1 MAPIKLCGRQ
11 DRCKKKHPLHSFA
24 ITLKTSTLTYSASR
38 TNMRRMQQSE
48 VSVLGYALL
57 GLLQQQDRSGYDL
70 RKIFSSTPMTSFS
83 DSPGSIYPALRRL
96 EQRGLVRS
104 RVQERSGLRRRRLF
118 HLTPAGSAEL
128 KRWQRLPIVRD
139 DIIRG
144 TGELMLRFSFMDESL
159 GAAESLRFLTA
170 MKAELTAYIPTL
182 RTFLEEQGNG
192 MVLSGRLALE
202 SGINNYECLLN
213 WARNAIRSY
222 ERTSP

>member
-1 MAPIKLCGRQ
+1 ML
-11 DRCKKKHPLHSFA
+11 
-24 ITLKTSTLTYSASR
+24 
-38 TNMRRMQQSE
+38 RMQQPQ

-70 RKIFSSTPMTSFS
+70 RKIFSTTPMTSFS

-96 EQRGLVRS
+96 EQRALVRS

-118 HLTPAGSAEL
+118 HLTPAGISEL
-128 KRWQRLPIVRD
+128 KRWQKQPIVRD

-159 GAAESLRFLTA
+159 GPAEALRFLIA
-170 MKAELTAYIPTL
+170 FKAELTAYIPIL
-182 RTFLEEQGNG
+182 RGFLEEHGKD
-192 MVLSGRLALE
+192 MVPSGRLALE
-202 SGINNYECLLN
+202 SGINSYECLLN

-222 ERTSP
+222 EKG